1 MHYFHPKRM
10 RGDIEDG
17 IEHVE
22 IPSGVNDDSK
32 DSLALKG
39 KTILP
44 NYGLQIKLTIDH
56 QIVQLTI

>member
-1 MHYFHPKRM
+1 M